1 MINLGE
7 SMFREIA
14 ESGKVRENSD
24 KRMMIDNIESW
35 KNAMKTE
42 AGYDIRDILLY
53 ACRNSSWVHQ
63 RLMSGEQL
71 LQFNALIASIK
82 EKYIEMT
89 AKPNPD
95 KAKLADV
102 VETLFN
108 DHEEF

>member
-1 MINLGE
+1 MNLGE
-7 SMFREIA
+7 SMFKEIA

-24 KRMMIDNIESW
+24 KKMMIDNIEAW
-35 KNAMKTE
+35 KVAMRTE
-42 AGYDIRDILLY
+42 ASLDIRDILLH

-71 LQFNALIASIK
+71 SQFNMLIASIK

-108 DHEEF
+108 DNREF